1 MSLTRGEPDE
11 QTIRARLPLVEA
23 LKGSTDD
30 ERVQRSL
37 DFTYRNLNNM
47 LEGKPVEEPWRV
59 FRGGGDNDG
68 RPRGRD
74 SAGQR

>member
-37 DFTYRNLNNM
+37 DFAYQNLNNM

-59 FRGGGDNDG
+59 FRGGDDPG
-68 RPRGRD
+68 RRGR
-74 SAGQR
+74 SPEGRR